1 MVDKIG
7 GGSSTPPPSTP
18 TKTDETTNVATTN
31 KAQQTQEA
39 PKDTAKADTQTST
52 QTQTLNA
59 EGRGARMAEKSIEG
73 QARQAQI
80 ESQAAP
86 AGTGTGTGTPATGG
100 PPATGSGTPPTITS
114 PTGGAAP
121 TTPAA
126 PKLLKEG
133 SKGPEVENLQNQ
145 LNDWRAGQGKTP
157 IGVDQKYGNETKTAV
172 KDFQKANG
180 LTDDGQAGARTQD
193 RLKLETDPNFK
204 SLKPEA
210 QQQIRDQMGKYSEQ
224 KAGQKDSPENQSSR
238 TNLVN
243 VATDP
248 NFAKLSPEGQKAA
261 LDRLATNPTDAA
273 HTQAVKDTVKDR
285 STLENDANFKK
296 LNADTQKQALENL
309 EKNHGNQAAKDNI
322 IKLGTD
328 PNFGQLSRTHQDKI
342 LQAQAKKPED
352 AAYTQSLRDITG
364 SPNFRGMDDAN
375 KTKVI
380 DMASSAKASP
390 TYLSNLDQMIKH
402 DRFGSMS
409 TQDQKRMLNVFD
421 TTSPKG
427 QEALQK
433 LMSRD
438 VNGQPALTSRGY
450 GSTGTLLEQLD
461 RAAST
466 PLDSRMTGTT
476 KERFTENLLNEVSDP
491 NYYVDQSNHDTCT
504 VTSMS
509 HNLASKNPAEYARIA
524 TDLATTGQTKLANGD
539 TMTAPADSFA
549 QDTSTRSDSERLMQ
563 SALMNYARPGKG
575 YTNTPAPGQFSDGQ
589 TGLVYDQQERVLEG
603 LHNRNYTHYTG
614 SLNFKDDKQDIL
626 EKTQAQLKDGKG
638 PVHTRFAWQGGGH
651 AVEVTEVR
659 DGRVYFRNPWGG
671 DQPGISTDVGP
682 NGTTQTNPNVRT
694 DDARNGIQSMTI
706 EEYKKHVNGVIVPD

>member
-7 GGSSTPPPSTP
+7 GGSSTPPPTTP
-18 TKTDETTNVATTN
+18 KTDETSNVATTN
-31 KAQQTQEA
+31 KADQGQEVS
-39 PKDTAKADTQTST
+39 KDTAKADSQTST
-52 QTQTLNA
+52 QTSTLNA
-59 EGRGARMAEKSIEG
+59 EGRSARMAEKSIEG

-86 AGTGTGTGTPATGG
+86 AGSGTGTPAGSG
-100 PPATGSGTPPTITS
+100 VPATGSTTPPTITS
-114 PTGGAAP
+114 PTGATTSTAP
-121 TTPAA
+121 AT

-133 SKGPEVENLQNQ
+133 SKGQEVEDLQKQ
-145 LNDWRAGQGKTP
+145 LNDWRSDHGEKP
-157 IGVDQKYGNETKTAV
+157 IGVDQKYGTETKGAV
-172 KDFQKANG
+172 KEFQKANG

-204 SLKPEA
+204 SLKPET

-224 KAGQKDSPENQSSR
+224 KAGQKDSPDNQSSR
-238 TNLVN
+238 TNLVG

-296 LNADTQKQALENL
+296 LNVDTQKQAIENL
-309 EKNHGNQAAKDNI
+309 EKNHGNQAAKDNV
-322 IKLGTD
+322 IKLATD

-364 SPNFRGMDDAN
+364 SANFRGMDDAN

-390 TYLSNLDQMIKH
+390 TYLSNLDRMIKH
-402 DRFGSMS
+402 DRFGAMS

-427 QEALQK
+427 QDALQN

-491 NYYVDQSNHDTCT
+491 NYYIDQSNRDTCT

-524 TDLATTGQTKLANGD
+524 TDLATTGQSKLANGD
-539 TMTAPADSFA
+539 TISAPSDAFA

-575 YTNTPAPGQFSDGQ
+575 YSNLPQPGQFSDGQ

-614 SLNFKDDKQDIL
+614 SFNFKDDKQDIL
-626 EKTQAQLKDGKG
+626 EKTQSQLKNGQG
-638 PVHTRFAWQGGGH
+638 PVHTRLSWQGGGH
-651 AVEVTEVR
+651 AVEVTDVR

-671 DQPGISTDVGP
+671 DQPGINTDVGP

-706 EEYKKHVNGVIVPD
+706 EEYKKHVNGVIIPD

>member
-7 GGSSTPPPSTP
+7 GPPSSPPPSTP
-18 TKTDETTNVATTN
+18 KTDETSNVATTN
-31 KAQQTQEA
+31 KAQQGQDV
-39 PKDTAKADTQTST
+39 PKETAKADTQTST
-52 QTQTLNA
+52 QTSTLNA
-59 EGRGARMAEKSIEG
+59 EGRSARMAEHSIEG
-73 QARQAQI
+73 QARQAQL

-86 AGTGTGTGTPATGG
+86 AGTGTSTGTPATGG
-100 PPATGSGTPPTITS
+100 PPATGSTTPPTVTS
-114 PTGGAAP
+114 PTGG
-121 TTPAA
+121 TTSTAPAA

-145 LNDWRAGQGKTP
+145 LNDWRAGQGQKP

-204 SLKPEA
+204 SLKPET

-224 KAGQKDSPENQSSR
+224 KAGKPDSPENQSSR
-238 TNLVN
+238 TNLVG

-296 LNADTQKQALENL
+296 LNADTQKQAIENL
-309 EKNHGNQAAKDNI
+309 EKNHGNQAAKDNV
-322 IKLGTD
+322 IKLATD

-364 SPNFRGMDDAN
+364 SANFRGMDDAN

-390 TYLSNLDQMIKH
+390 TYLSNLDRMIKH
-402 DRFGSMS
+402 DRFGAMS

-421 TTSPKG
+421 TTSPRG
-427 QEALQK
+427 QDALQN

-491 NYYVDQSNHDTCT
+491 NYYIDQSNRDTCT

-509 HNLASKNPAEYARIA
+509 HNLAAKNPAEYARIA
-524 TDLATTGQTKLANGD
+524 TDLATTGQSKLANGN
-539 TMTAPADSFA
+539 TISAPADAFA

-563 SALMNYARPGKG
+563 SALMNYARPGQG
-575 YTNTPAPGQFSDGQ
+575 YTNLPQPGRFTDGQ

-626 EKTQAQLKDGKG
+626 NKTQSELKNGRG
-638 PVHTRFAWQGGGH
+638 PVHTRLSWQGGGH
-651 AVEVTEVR
+651 AVEVTEIR

-671 DQPGISTDVGP
+671 DQPGINTDVGP

>member
-7 GGSSTPPPSTP
+7 GGSSTPPPSAP
-18 TKTDETTNVATTN
+18 KTDESSNVATTN
-31 KAQQTQEA
+31 KAQQGQDV
-39 PKDTAKADTQTST
+39 PKETAQADSQTST
-52 QTQTLNA
+52 QTSTLNA
-59 EGRGARMAEKSIEG
+59 EGRSARMAEHSIEG
-73 QARQAQI
+73 QARQAQL
-80 ESQAAP
+80 ESQSAP
-86 AGTGTGTGTPATGG
+86 AGSGGTGTPATGG
-100 PPATGSGTPPTITS
+100 PPATGSTTPPTVTS
-114 PTGGAAP
+114 GTGATTSAP
-121 TTPAA
+121 PDA

-133 SKGPEVENLQNQ
+133 SKGPEVENLQKE
-145 LNDWRAGQGKTP
+145 LNDWRAGHGEKP
-157 IGVDQKYGNETKTAV
+157 IGVDQKYGNETKGAV
-172 KDFQKANG
+172 KEFQKENG
-180 LTDDGQAGARTQD
+180 LTADGQAGARTQD

-204 SLKPEA
+204 SLKPET
-210 QQQIRDQMGKYSEQ
+210 QQQIRDQMGTYSEQ
-224 KAGQKDSPENQSSR
+224 KAGKPDTPENQSSR
-238 TNLVN
+238 TNLVG

-296 LNADTQKQALENL
+296 LNADTQKQAVENL
-309 EKNHGNQAAKDNI
+309 EKNHGNQAAKDNV
-322 IKLGTD
+322 IKLATD
-328 PNFGQLSRTHQDKI
+328 PNFGQLSRTHQDQI

-364 SPNFRGMDDAN
+364 SANFRGMDDAN

-390 TYLSNLDQMIKH
+390 TYLSNLDRMIKH
-402 DRFGSMS
+402 DRFGAMS

-421 TTSPKG
+421 TTSPRG
-427 QEALQK
+427 QDALQN

-491 NYYVDQSNHDTCT
+491 NYYIDQSNRDTCT

-524 TDLATTGQTKLANGD
+524 TDLATTGQSKLANGD
-539 TMTAPADSFA
+539 TISAPSDAFA

-563 SALMNYARPGKG
+563 SAFMNYARPGQG
-575 YTNTPAPGQFSDGQ
+575 YTNLPQPGRFADGQ

-614 SLNFKDDKQDIL
+614 SFNFKDDKQDIL
-626 EKTQAQLKDGKG
+626 EKTQSEINNGRG
-638 PVHTRFAWQGGGH
+638 PVHTRLSWQGGGH
-651 AVEVTEVR
+651 AVEVTAVR

-671 DQPGISTDVGP
+671 DQPGINTDVGP